1 MVVCKEDLYAFR
13 ALLVLEHNIKKQRC
27 VWQASVPRFCSP
39 GPWRQGGCKGRTRH
53 NSFLSMKRIGYK
65 CEGPPWSLL
74 VGFPATPT
82 PQLRV
87 GVSVVQ
93 EGPKSVQPLEHYSF
107 FSIEKR
113 GSVACNNSG
122 FWQPRRP
129 ACRGRPQG
137 ASSVRIA
144 PSTRRAEWG
153 TTLNADGGAENI
165 MWYLGITRGDVSAY
179 LHVRRCLICGRSNIP
194 E

>member
-107 FSIEKR
+107 LSIEKR
-113 GSVACNNSG
+113 DRLRVTIAVFGSRAVRLVG
-122 FWQPRRP
+122 GGPR
-129 ACRGRPQG
+129 GQ
-137 ASSVRIA
+137 A
-144 PSTRRAEWG
+144 PSV
-153 TTLNADGGAENI
+153 LPPP
-165 MWYLGITRGDVSAY
+165 RGEQSEGQPWMLMVAQKTSCDTS
-179 LHVRRCLICGRSNIP
+179 